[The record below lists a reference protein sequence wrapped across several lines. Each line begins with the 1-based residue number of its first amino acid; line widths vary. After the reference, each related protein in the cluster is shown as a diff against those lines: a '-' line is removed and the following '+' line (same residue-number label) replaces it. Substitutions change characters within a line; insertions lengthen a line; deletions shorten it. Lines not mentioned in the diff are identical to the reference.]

1 MIENCSTPGATN
13 GMYAAIQRAV
23 FTKVTTWVDPCDKT
37 GPGRRKQRS
46 RRDRVTK
53 ATSAAENGG
62 D

>member
-1 MIENCSTPGATN
+1 
-13 GMYAAIQRAV
+13 MYAAIQRAV
-23 FTKVTTWVDPCDKT
+23 FTRVTTWVDPCDKT

-46 RRDRVTK
+46 RRDRMTK